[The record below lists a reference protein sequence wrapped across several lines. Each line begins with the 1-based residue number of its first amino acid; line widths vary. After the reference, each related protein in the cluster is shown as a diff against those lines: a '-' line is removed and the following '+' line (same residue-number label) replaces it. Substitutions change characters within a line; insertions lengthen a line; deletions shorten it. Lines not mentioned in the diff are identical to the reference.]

1 MFWFGDWD
9 YLVVQGPKVDLEFKV
24 SLVPEVMPA
33 CPEGDRGQR
42 GPVAPQGLVGK
53 AGSKGERGPMGVP
66 GAQGL
71 SGTKGDK
78 APRMSGAQFGDPQE
92 LCPVTLGEAPFRIRL
107 CDSHPDGRPSVQEEM
122 LNQILKGLNFFRCQI
137 GSDRRCAARTGHGK
151 PIGPDHSLEFRRHK
165 SSVPGNKCDQSGDS

>member
-33 CPEGDRGQR
+33 YPEGDRGQR
-42 GPVAPQGLVGK
+42 GPVAPQGIVK
-53 AGSKGERGPMGVP
+53 EAGSKGERGPMGVP

-78 APRMSGAQFGDPQE
+78 GFQGRGGPKGDIGDPGVEGMAGEKGEKGMSGEPGPKGQVSCLLF
-92 LCPVTLGEAPFRIRL
+92 V
-107 CDSHPDGRPSVQEEM
+107 CDRVCLEN
-122 LNQILKGLNFFRCQI
+122 LALK
-137 GSDRRCAARTGHGK
+137 DR
-151 PIGPDHSLEFRRHK
+151 
-165 SSVPGNKCDQSGDS
+165 